1 MARVQR
7 NHAIPSLSTAAG
19 RRSRGLTLIELMLV
33 VGLVSVLAFIAFP
46 YYTSHQDKIRTS
58 TAIRDITMISL
69 AIQNHRLDHGAYPD
83 SLADVNLTGT
93 KDPWGRAYVY
103 YNVEAEGRGHAR
115 KDRALN
121 PINTDFDL
129 YSLGPDGVTK
139 KQVSQKD
146 SADDVIRGR
155 NGGYVGIAADF

>member
-1 MARVQR
+1 MPRIS
-7 NHAIPSLSTAAG
+7 HAPSLMTAPG

-33 VGLVSVLAFIAFP
+33 VGLVSVLAFISLP
-46 YYTSHQDKIRTS
+46 YYTSHRDRVRTT
-58 TAIRDITMISL
+58 TAIQDIAILSL

-83 SLADVNLTGT
+83 SLADVNLVGS

-129 YSLGPDGVTK
+129 YSVGPDGKTK

-146 SADDVIRGR
+146 SVDDVIRGR
-155 NGGYVGIAADF
+155 NGGFVGIAADF